1 MLELKNIKKTYKV
14 GEFETVALNGISVAF
29 REREF
34 VAILG
39 ASGSGKTTCLN
50 IIGGLDRYD
59 EGEMNIKGKNTHS
72 FKDRDWDAY
81 RNNSI
86 GFVFQS
92 YNLITH
98 LSIVANVELGMT
110 LSGVSKNEKHK
121 RAIEVLEQVGL
132 KDHLHKNPNQLSGGQ
147 MQRVAIARALANNP
161 EILLCDE
168 PTGALDSATSKQI
181 MDLIRELSK
190 ERLVIMVTH
199 NAEIADAYAER
210 IIRFEDG
217 VISSDT
223 NPHTERDKPDMFNL
237 KKTAMRFVTA
247 LNLSGNNIL
256 TKKGRTFLTAFAS
269 SIGIIGIAVIMSLSN
284 GFQMQIDKFQED
296 ALSEFPII
304 IMNSTTEVD
313 REAMQTQRNERINQG
328 TSSDNS
334 APPTE
339 IRVYDPS
346 RFIITHE
353 NNFTDEYMNYI
364 ETLDPSVCS
373 SIGYLRLVGMNV
385 LRRDDGEAAPI
396 TFPTLVSMFGSSMSA
411 DETTSLSAM
420 ANMGLTSYPRTLGD
434 GQNYL
439 ERNYELLA
447 GEYPTEPTD
456 LIMIIGNSGRIS
468 VATLSALG
476 FDVDRETIPF
486 DEVLNTELK
495 LITNDDYYTEIKEIS
510 DIPAD
515 MLPGGTDAG
524 DYRLDIDIKEIPS
537 GTTVADALAMFGE
550 ALPDEAAAQIPE
562 EYLTAVIFQ
571 TDEATT
577 VVGEN
582 GELAAVLAQSDG
594 VVAVLDPEMNLIT
607 TYPEIPDG
615 VEMPEGGGASGMFG
629 GDARY
634 FIPSADYDAM
644 WNSEDSVTL
653 KITGIVRLSADSSIG
668 LLSNGLAYGDDLCEL
683 VIELAQASDIVK
695 AQTEQLDSVFPTTAI
710 LSDEQKEAQKKMLL
724 RVLGSEAVPYG
735 LMLYPSSFENKDA
748 LLEYLDEWND
758 TRTDDKDRIEY
769 TDLAGELL
777 SFMSEI
783 ISAITVVLIAF
794 AAISLVV
801 SLIMIS
807 IITYVSVLER
817 TKEIGI
823 LRALGARKKDI
834 TRVFNAETFI
844 IGACSGLLGILIAYA
859 LTFPIN
865 AIIEDMTNLPNVAQ
879 LNILHVI
886 GLLVLSTA
894 LTVLGGYLPA
904 RMASK
909 KDAVEALRSE

>member
-1 MLELKNIKKTYKV
+1 MLELRNIKKTYTV
-14 GEFETVALNGISVAF
+14 GEIETRALNGISVAF

-39 ASGSGKTTCLN
+39 VSGSGKTTCLN

-59 EGEMNIKGKNTHS
+59 EGEMSIKGKNTAG

-98 LSIVANVELGMT
+98 LSIVANVEMGMT
-110 LSGVSKNEKHK
+110 LSGVSGPEKRR
-121 RAIEVLEQVGL
+121 RALEVLEQVGL
-132 KDHLHKNPNQLSGGQ
+132 KEHLHKKPNQLSGGQ
-147 MQRVAIARALANNP
+147 MQRVAIARALANDP

-168 PTGALDSATSKQI
+168 PTGALDSATSHQI

-199 NAEIADAYAER
+199 NAEIADAYADR
-210 IIRFEDG
+210 VIRFEDG
-217 VISSDT
+217 KISSDS

-237 KKTAMRFVTA
+237 KKTAMKFVTA
-247 LNLSGNNIL
+247 LNLSGNNIM

-269 SIGIIGIAVIMSLSN
+269 SIGIIGIAVIMILSN
-284 GFQMQIDKFQED
+284 GFQMQIDDFQED

-328 TSSDNS
+328 GTRDNS
-334 APPTE
+334 PPPTE
-339 IRVYDPS
+339 VRVYDPS
-346 RFIITHE
+346 KYIITHE

-364 ETLDPSVCS
+364 EALNPSVCS
-373 SIGYLRLVGMNV
+373 SIGYMRLVGMNV
-385 LRRDDGEAAPI
+385 LRKDDGDAAPI
-396 TFPTLVSMFGSSMSA
+396 TFPTLVSMYSSSVST
-411 DETTSLSAM
+411 DEATSMSAM
-420 ANMGLTSYPRTLGD
+420 ANMGLTSYPRTVGD
-434 GQNYL
+434 GKNYL

-456 LIMIIGNSGRIS
+456 LVMIIGNSGRIS
-468 VATLSALG
+468 VSTLSALG

-486 DEVLNTELK
+486 DEILNTELK
-495 LITNDDYYTEIKEIS
+495 LITNNDYYTEIKEIS

-515 MLPGGTDAG
+515 MLPGGTDTG
-524 DYRLDIDIKEIPS
+524 GYQLDIDIKDIPS
-537 GTTVADALAMFGE
+537 GTTVADALASLGDS
-550 ALPDEAAAQIPE
+550 LPAEAAAQIPE
-562 EYLTAVIFQ
+562 EYLSAVISQ
-571 TDEATT
+571 TDEAT
-577 VVGEN
+577 VIIG
-582 GELAAVLAQSDG
+582 GDGSPAAFLTQSGG
-594 VVAVLDPEMNLIT
+594 VIAVLDPEMNLIA
-607 TYPEIPDG
+607 TYPEIPDDIDIS
-615 VEMPEGGGASGMFG
+615 EQGGGSAVFG

-634 FIPSADYDAM
+634 FIPGSNYEAM
-644 WNSEDSVTL
+644 WDSEDSVAL
-653 KITGIVRLSADSSIG
+653 KVTGIVRLSGDSSIG

-683 VIELAQASDIVK
+683 VIELAQVSDIVK

-710 LSDEQKEAQKKMLL
+710 LSDEQKETQKKMLL

-735 LMLYPSSFENKDA
+735 LMLYPSNFDSKDA
-748 LLEYLDEWND
+748 LLEYLDDWND
-758 TRTDDKDRIEY
+758 TRADDKDRIEY

-777 SFMSEI
+777 GFMSEI

-865 AIIEDMTNLPNVAQ
+865 TIIENMTNLPNVAQ